1 MKKKKTTTSNSRRT
15 FLKGSALATA
25 GFYIVPRHVLGGNGF
40 IPPSDKLRVAS
51 IGIGG
56 MGFSDVSGVFSS
68 GKAEIVAL
76 CDVDD
81 TRAKRSIDLH
91 PKAPYYKDFRVM
103 LEKEGDNIDAVT
115 VSTPDHQHAV
125 AAMMAMKM
133 GKHVYV
139 QKPLS
144 HDIYEARM
152 LTEAAQKYKVVTQMG
167 NQGSSGE
174 GVRKT

>member
-56 MGFSDVSGVFSS
+56 MGFSDLSGVFNS
-68 GKAEIVAL
+68 GKAEIAAL

-81 TRAKRSIDLH
+81 TRAKRSVDLQCL
-91 PKAPYYKDFRVM
+91 K
-103 LEKEGDNIDAVT
+103 
-115 VSTPDHQHAV
+115 
-125 AAMMAMKM
+125 
-133 GKHVYV
+133 
-139 QKPLS
+139 
-144 HDIYEARM
+144 
-152 LTEAAQKYKVVTQMG
+152 
-167 NQGSSGE
+167 
-174 GVRKT
+174 RKGII